1 MITKEIFVD
10 ILALYR
16 QGKSIRAIARENR
29 ISINTVRKYIRTPDL
44 PHYAKRE
51 VRPGKLDPFKDY
63 LKQRI
68 EAAKPEWIPATV
80 LLKEIRTQGY
90 TGQISILRTYISQF
104 KPKTKEE
111 KPVRFET
118 LPGQQLQ
125 IDFTTLKSGKKKYK
139 AFVATL
145 GYSRYCYVEFF
156 PNEKVASWRQ
166 GIVNALNYFGG
177 VSKELLFDN
186 AKALVVQRDAYGE
199 GEHKFNDMLLDLSK
213 AYAFRL
219 KPCKPY
225 RAKTKGKVERFNHY
239 LKHSFLIPLLTALR
253 PTELA
258 ADVDL
263 LNAKAKVWLNDEA
276 NCRIH
281 GTTGK
286 RPCDLFRHEIPQ
298 FMPLPAL
305 LPITAENNVQTGP
318 ALVSGKASAVQNLQ
332 PSPRI
337 FDELLQRKESAA

>member
-1 MITKEIFVD
+1 MD
-10 ILALYR
+10 ILASYR
-16 QGKSIRAIARENR
+16 QGKSIRKIARDNG
-29 ISINTVRKYIRTPDL
+29 ISVNTVRKYIRNPDV
-44 PHYAKRE
+44 PHYTAKKKRQS
-51 VRPGKLDPFKDY
+51 KLDPFKEY

-68 EAAKPEWIPATV
+68 AAAKPEWIPATV

-104 KPKTKEE
+104 KFKTKEE
-111 KPVRFET
+111 KAVRFET
-118 LPGQQLQ
+118 APGQQLQ
-125 IDFTTLKSGKKKYK
+125 IDFTTLKSGKKRYK

-156 PNEKVASWRQ
+156 PNEKITSWKQ
-166 GIVNALNYFGG
+166 GIINACNYFGG
-177 VSKELLFDN
+177 VTAELLFDN

-213 AYAFRL
+213 TYAFKL

-239 LKHSFLIPLLTALR
+239 LKHSFLIPLLAGLKQGALV
-253 PTELA
+253 

-263 LNAKAKVWLNDEA
+263 LNAKTKVWLKDEA

-281 GTTGK
+281 GTTGQ
-286 RPCDLFRHEIPQ
+286 RPCDLFRNETSRLL
-298 FMPLPAL
+298 PLPSS
-305 LPITAENNVQTGP
+305 LPLSADSNKAAAAP
-318 ALVSGKASAVQNLQ
+318 AKLSEKYSNTVNLQ
-332 PSPRI
+332 PSPCV
-337 FDELLQRKESAA
+337 FDELLLNKESAA

>member
-16 QGKSIRAIARENR
+16 QGQSIRKIARENG
-29 ISINTVRKYIRTPDL
+29 ISVNTVRKYIRNPDL
-44 PHYAKRE
+44 PHYTKRAAY
-51 VRPGKLDPFKDY
+51 PSKLDPFKDY

-90 TGQISILRTYISQF
+90 TGQISILRAYISQF
-104 KPKTKEE
+104 KPKAKEE
-111 KPVRFET
+111 KLVRFET
-118 LPGQQLQ
+118 APGQQLQ

-156 PNEKVASWRQ
+156 PNEKVSSWEQ
-166 GIVNALNYFGG
+166 GIVNAFNYFGG
-177 VSKELLFDN
+177 VTKELLFDN

-199 GEHKFNDMLLDLSK
+199 GEHRFNNMLIDLSK
-213 AYAFRL
+213 TYAFRL

-239 LKHSFLIPLLTALR
+239 LKHSFLIPLLSSLR
-253 PTELA
+253 QADLV

-263 LNAKAKVWLNDEA
+263 LNAKTKVWLQDEA

-281 GTTGK
+281 ETTGK
-286 RPCDLFRHEIPQ
+286 RPCDLFNNETQ
-298 FMPLPAL
+298 QLMPLPTL
-305 LPITAENNVQTGP
+305 LPITTEDCVQTEP
-318 ALVSGKASAVQNLQ
+318 APVSEQPSDVLNLQ
-332 PSPRI
+332 PSPSI
-337 FDELLQRKESAA
+337 FDELLQCKEGAA

>member
-10 ILALYR
+10 ILALHR
-16 QGKSIRAIARENR
+16 QGMSIRKIARENG
-29 ISINTVRKYIRTPDL
+29 ISVNTVRKYIRNPDL
-44 PHYAKRE
+44 PHYTKRTE
-51 VRPGKLDPFKDY
+51 YPSKLDPFKDY

-68 EAAKPEWIPATV
+68 ETAKLEWIPATV

-104 KPKTKEE
+104 KPKAKEE
-111 KPVRFET
+111 KLVRFET
-118 LPGQQLQ
+118 APGQQLQ

-156 PNEKVASWRQ
+156 PNEKVSSWKQ
-166 GIVNALNYFGG
+166 GIVNAFNYFGG
-177 VSKELLFDN
+177 VTKELLFDN

-199 GEHKFNDMLLDLSK
+199 GEHKFNDMLIDLSK
-213 AYAFRL
+213 TYAFRL

-239 LKHSFLIPLLTALR
+239 LKYSFLIPLLTNLR
-253 PTELA
+253 QADLV

-263 LNAKAKVWLNDEA
+263 LNAKTKVWLKDEA

-286 RPCDLFRHEIPQ
+286 RPCDLFKNETLQ
-298 FMPLPAL
+298 FIPLPTL
-305 LPITAENNVQTGP
+305 LQITAEDKVQTSP
-318 ALVSGKASAVQNLQ
+318 APVSWKPSNVLNLQ
-332 PSPRI
+332 PSPCI
-337 FDELLQRKESAA
+337 FDELLQPREGAA

>member
-1 MITKEIFVD
+1 MSF
-10 ILALYR
+10 
-16 QGKSIRAIARENR
+16 S
-29 ISINTVRKYIRTPDL
+29 
-44 PHYAKRE
+44 
-51 VRPGKLDPFKDY
+51 
-63 LKQRI
+63 
-68 EAAKPEWIPATV
+68 
-80 LLKEIRTQGY
+80 
-90 TGQISILRTYISQF
+90 
-104 KPKTKEE
+104 
-111 KPVRFET
+111 
-118 LPGQQLQ
+118 
-125 IDFTTLKSGKKKYK
+125 
-139 AFVATL
+139 
-145 GYSRYCYVEFF
+145 

-298 FMPLPAL
+298 FMPLRRCCQSL
-305 LPITAENNVQTGP
+305 LKTMFKPGP
-318 ALVSGKASAVQNLQ
+318 APVSGKASAVLNLQ

>member
-156 PNEKVASWRQ
+156 PNEKVAS
-166 GIVNALNYFGG
+166 
-177 VSKELLFDN
+177 
-186 AKALVVQRDAYGE
+186 
-199 GEHKFNDMLLDLSK
+199 
-213 AYAFRL
+213 
-219 KPCKPY
+219 
-225 RAKTKGKVERFNHY
+225 
-239 LKHSFLIPLLTALR
+239 
-253 PTELA
+253 
-258 ADVDL
+258 
-263 LNAKAKVWLNDEA
+263 
-276 NCRIH
+276 
-281 GTTGK
+281 
-286 RPCDLFRHEIPQ
+286 
-298 FMPLPAL
+298 
-305 LPITAENNVQTGP
+305 
-318 ALVSGKASAVQNLQ
+318 
-332 PSPRI
+332 
-337 FDELLQRKESAA
+337 